1 MYRLSERPKRR
12 LLPSLR
18 NPVGVVL
25 WGAGWLAILFG
36 GRWAFVGGVA
46 FLAVWTAASWSMTL
60 TADTDGLHVRNRFW
74 RRHIHWSDV
83 QSISSVRDTR
93 PLRYG
98 RSVVIRKRRI
108 PRTVEVTAVDHLD
121 PDSLDRIARELL
133 LFAHSVGHDVARRD
147 YR

>member
-1 MYRLSERPKRR
+1 MYHLTERPRRR

-18 NPVGVVL
+18 NPLGVAL
-25 WGAGWLAILFG
+25 WGAAWLSILFG
-36 GRWAFVGGVA
+36 GRWPFVGGVA
-46 FLAVWTAASWSMTL
+46 FLAVWTAASWLMTL
-60 TADTDGLHVRNRFW
+60 TADAEGLHVRNRFS
-74 RRHIHWSDV
+74 RRHIPWRDV

-98 RSVVIRKRRI
+98 RSVVIRKRRF
-108 PRTVEVTAVDHLD
+108 PRTVEVTAVNHLD

-133 LFAHSVGHDVARRD
+133 WFAHSAGHDVARRD